1 MLGQRM
7 TLSIQRSAM
16 ACMALA
22 ASISAGYAGPCS
34 RDIARVQAEI
44 DDKLNARAAAAPA
57 ARESTSA
64 KMHRQPTPDSI
75 AEAEVKLGVV
85 SGQETKTIDAAM
97 ARARKADRAGDRS
110 ACDQALAEARR
121 ALCQ

>member
-1 MLGQRM
+1 
-7 TLSIQRSAM
+7 
-16 ACMALA
+16 
-22 ASISAGYAGPCS
+22 
-34 RDIARVQAEI
+34 VQAEI

-57 ARESTSA
+57 AREGTSA
-64 KMHRQPTPDSI
+64 KMHRQPTPESI

-85 SGQETKTIDAAM
+85 SGEKAKAIDAAM

-121 ALCQ
+121 TLGQ

>member
-1 MLGQRM
+1 
-7 TLSIQRSAM
+7 
-16 ACMALA
+16 MALA
-22 ASISAGYAGPCS
+22 ASISAGHAGPCS

-75 AEAEVKLGVV
+75 AESEVKLGVV
-85 SGQETKTIDAAM
+85 SEQATKAIGAAM
-97 ARARKADRAGDRS
+97 ARARQADRDGNQS
-110 ACDQALAEARR
+110 ACDQALADARR
-121 ALCQ
+121 ALGQ